1 MKVSPGWVLWF
12 CALVPVFAAAPA
24 ARTQAPGYYRMQLGE
39 FEVTALNDG
48 VVPFPATRV
57 LTGVTP
63 EEVKADLAKAYL
75 TDPVETSFNAF
86 LINTGDRLVLIDTG
100 NGNLRGPITGHL
112 SENLRAAGYQPGQI
126 DDIYVTHMHGD
137 HVGGLLSGS
146 ERAFVSATVHA
157 AKSEADYWLSQANM
171 AAAPREAKVNFKHAM
186 DALGPYIAAGKF
198 STFEGNAVLMPGV
211 RALAAYGHTP
221 GHTVY
226 VVESG
231 GQRLMVWG
239 DLVHIG
245 AVQFQDPEATVI
257 VDVDPKS
264 AAARRKT
271 VLQAAAAGGY
281 WVAGAHLS
289 FPGVGHVRAE
299 EGHYLWLPV
308 NYTIPH

>member
-1 MKVSPGWVLWF
+1 VKVSLGLVLWF

-24 ARTQAPGYYRMQLGE
+24 ARTQAPGYYRMQLGD

-48 VVPFPATRV
+48 VVPFPASRV

-63 EEVKADLAKAYL
+63 EEVKADLARAYL

-112 SENLRAAGYQPGQI
+112 SENLRAAGYQPERI
-126 DDIYVTHMHGD
+126 DDIYITHMHGD
-137 HVGGLLSGS
+137 HIGGLLSGS
-146 ERAFVSATVHA
+146 GRAFANATVHA
-157 AKSEADYWLSQANM
+157 AESEADYWLNQTNM
-171 AAAPREAKVNFKHAM
+171 AAAPREAKVNFQHAM

-198 STFEGNAVLMPGV
+198 SSFDGSAVLMPGV

-245 AVQFQDPEATVI
+245 AVQFEDPEATTI
-257 VDVDPKS
+257 ADVDPK
-264 AAARRKT
+264 AAAAQRKS
-271 VLQAAAAGGY
+271 VLQAAAVGGY
-281 WVAGAHLS
+281 WIAGAHLS
-289 FPGVGHVRAE
+289 FPGIGHVRAE
-299 EGHYLWLPV
+299 ERHYLWIPV
-308 NYTIPH
+308 NYAIPH